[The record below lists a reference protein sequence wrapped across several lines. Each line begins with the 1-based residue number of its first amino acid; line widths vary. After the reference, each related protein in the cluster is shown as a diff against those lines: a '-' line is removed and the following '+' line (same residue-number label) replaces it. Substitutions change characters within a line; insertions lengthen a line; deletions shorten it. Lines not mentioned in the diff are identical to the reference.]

1 MRKWT
6 EDELTSAV
14 NGRTRELGLTLP
26 ALSQPTLV
34 VVLTQRGW
42 KEDSK
47 CVDYTLEAVLLESVT
62 EKKTLNS
69 T

>member
-1 MRKWT
+1 M
-6 EDELTSAV
+6 

-62 EKKTLNS
+62 VKKTLNS